1 MPRTKRKRSRKY
13 GRKYGGVLTP
23 RETMQISSRHT
34 EILTD
39 VIAKGA
45 NFTNACVP
53 TAMYTIDNTLTP
65 THVYALIQ
73 AFPDGMTCGDIAH
86 QGYQYIIL
94 RTVVEVVTYV
104 KVHNIN
110 KFLIGYTDA
119 TQGAHINAGFVDP
132 TGDCGM
138 VTPSNLLKPLSNIQ
152 SSSEF
157 TLLWK

>member
-1 MPRTKRKRSRKY
+1 MPTKRNKKNKKRS
-13 GRKYGGVLTP
+13 RKYGGVLTP
-23 RETMQISSRHT
+23 RETIQLSFRHR
-34 EILTD
+34 EILAD

-45 NFTNACVP
+45 NFINACVP
-53 TAMYTIDNTLTP
+53 TAMYTIDNTLRP
-65 THVYALIQ
+65 TDVYELIQ
-73 AFPDGMTCGDIAH
+73 AFPNGMTCLDIAH
-86 QGYQYIIL
+86 KGYQFIMF

-119 TQGAHINAGFVDP
+119 TQGEHINPGFVDP

-152 SSSEF
+152 STEF